1 MILRSTELKERPL
14 AVALNSVISRLT
26 GGLPAPLIFGLL
38 LDKLC
43 LVYSSET
50 CTGGACLLTD
60 HKRVRYLCTIVAVS
74 FKVVSSIFCSWP
86 GNCTRGA
93 PPREGGLHLP
103 SFYSRQTNLL
113 FTS

>member
-60 HKRVRYLCTIVAVS
+60 HKRVRHLCTIVAVS
-74 FKVVSSIFCSWP
+74 FKVVSSIF
-86 GNCTRGA
+86 
-93 PPREGGLHLP
+93 
-103 SFYSRQTNLL
+103 LL
-113 FTS
+113 LAWQLYKRRSSS